1 MATVT
6 ICSDFVVGTYYIF
19 IYYTSDGHLDCFYF
33 KVVMNNASVKVPEHV
48 LWCLYRHLGGKL
60 LLWDTYFGGWV
71 HS

>member
-19 IYYTSDGHLDCFYF
+19 ICYTSDEHLDCFYF
-33 KVVMNNASVKVPEHV
+33 KVVMNYASVKVPEHV
-48 LWCLYRHLGGKL
+48 LWCLYRHLRGKL
-60 LLWDTYFGGWV
+60 HLWDTYFGGRV